1 MFNAVA
7 PMGRHKIKKTME
19 KEKQVLFEKWYNTFR
34 TRSSYVKKTFGEF
47 TVSEK
52 EDCLISNYPDLVPSA
67 STKIDAVTKLTATTN
82 VAFDI
87 IAKLARL
94 NGKQD
99 NEVFAWWADCIKNE
113 TTFDY
118 NVLVEWGKA
127 SQKARVAYLQKV
139 SGISESK
146 EVLIPVLGGI
156 NFAEFIQYAYNKM
169 TESNAQNEENKAT
182 EATEATEAE
191 ESKEATEAK

>member
-1 MFNAVA
+1 MFNQLL
-7 PMGRHKIKKTME
+7 PMGAAQNSKVME
-19 KEKQVLFEKWYNTFR
+19 KEKQVLFEKWFNTFR
-34 TRSSYVKKTFGEF
+34 TRSGYVKKTFGEF
-47 TVSEK
+47 TISEK
-52 EDCLISNYPDLVPSA
+52 EDCLISNYPDLVPNA
-67 STKIDAVTKLTATTN
+67 STKINAVTKLTATTN

-99 NEVFAWWADCIKNE
+99 NEVFAWWADCIKNG

-118 NVLVEWGKA
+118 DVLVEWGKA

-156 NFAEFIQYAYNKM
+156 NFAEFIQYAYSKM
-169 TESNAQNEENKAT
+169 TESNTQSEENKAT
-182 EATEATEAE
+182 EATEAEENKETEV
-191 ESKEATEAK
+191 TE

>member
-1 MFNAVA
+1 
-7 PMGRHKIKKTME
+7 MGVTQNLKTME
-19 KEKQVLFEKWYNTFR
+19 KEKQILFERWFNTFR

-47 TVSEK
+47 TISEK
-52 EDCLISNYPDLVPSA
+52 EECLISNYPDLVPNA
-67 STKIDAVTKLTATTN
+67 STKINAVTKLTASPN
-82 VAFDI
+82 VPFDI
-87 IAKLARL
+87 ITKVAKGQGIA
-94 NGKQD
+94 D
-99 NEVFAWWADCIKNE
+99 SEMFTWWANCIKKE
-113 TTFDY
+113 ASFDLE
-118 NVLVEWGKA
+118 VSVEYGKA

-169 TESNAQNEENKAT
+169 TESNAQTEEDK
-182 EATEATEAE
+182 ATEAE

>member
-1 MFNAVA
+1 MFNLVA
-7 PMGRHKIKKTME
+7 PIGAAQNLKFMD

-67 STKIDAVTKLTATTN
+67 GTKIDAVTKLTATTN

-169 TESNAQNEENKAT
+169 AESNTQSEENK
-182 EATEATEAE
+182 ATEATEAE